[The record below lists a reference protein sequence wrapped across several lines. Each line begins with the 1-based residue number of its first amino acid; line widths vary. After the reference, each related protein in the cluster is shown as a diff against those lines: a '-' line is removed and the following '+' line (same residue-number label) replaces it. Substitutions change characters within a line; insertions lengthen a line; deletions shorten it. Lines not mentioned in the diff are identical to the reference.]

1 MNTDDEAKGLGDQM
15 KKIAASLDK
24 QAEESLRV
32 SRSASERAPRTP
44 RSAETRDADLAQQT
58 WRPADSL
65 PDPPQRDGWVHR
77 WVRGSSRGE
86 IDSVNMARSM
96 REGWRPCAAEDYP
109 EIVATMYNRGESTN
123 TIEFGGLILCRLP
136 VERAKARAKYYEEI
150 SLRQINS
157 VNARLREDQEQDG
170 RVKYTNEGTSIVNN
184 RPPR

>member
-1 MNTDDEAKGLGDQM
+1 
-15 KKIAASLDK
+15 
-24 QAEESLRV
+24 
-32 SRSASERAPRTP
+32 
-44 RSAETRDADLAQQT
+44 
-58 WRPADSL
+58 
-65 PDPPQRDGWVHR
+65 
-77 WVRGSSRGE
+77 
-86 IDSVNMARSM
+86 
-96 REGWRPCAAEDYP
+96 
-109 EIVATMYNRGESTN
+109 MYNRGESTN